1 MLRPRHGVI
10 VLRTLLWRDD
20 AREPG
25 DLGPSAPVSDR
36 ELQLAELLLSEL
48 TGVEMQQMEG
58 VYRHTLEQLVA
69 AKSVGSEVPEL
80 PTPQPAV
87 DLMAAPERSV
97 RTARRSR
104 SRPVRPAPRQW
115 KPSMPGGPISTVAT
129 PGAGGQASSLPVG
142 KVDIPVR
149 CTPDVAVRSTGHGR
163 SRGGHRS
170 RRGSWCRR

>member
-1 MLRPRHGVI
+1 MGLCKIALRQRERLAVLRPRHGVI
-10 VLRTLLWRDD
+10 VLQTLMWRDEV
-20 AREPG
+20 REPG
-25 DLGPSAPVSDR
+25 DLGPSAPFTDR

-58 VYRHTLEQLVA
+58 VYGHALEQLVA
-69 AKSVGSEVPEL
+69 AKIVGSEVSEL

-115 KPSMPGGPISTVAT
+115 KPSMPGGPISSVAT
-129 PGAGGQASSLPVG
+129 PGAGG
-142 KVDIPVR
+142 
-149 CTPDVAVRSTGHGR
+149 
-163 SRGGHRS
+163 
-170 RRGSWCRR
+170 